1 MMKYYNCD
9 KVKKKCI
16 LIYLWIYIYPINLNA
31 QMDVSVASNMKYSV
45 YQSMLS
51 FSVINNPEWY
61 ARSYQDKN
69 HKCVFTCKF

>member
-1 MMKYYNCD
+1 M
-9 KVKKKCI
+9 
-16 LIYLWIYIYPINLNA
+16 YPINLNA

-61 ARSYQDKN
+61 ARSDQDRN

>member
-1 MMKYYNCD
+1 MNFN
-9 KVKKKCI
+9 I
-16 LIYLWIYIYPINLNA
+16 PIYPINLNA

-51 FSVINNPEWY
+51 FRVINNQEWY